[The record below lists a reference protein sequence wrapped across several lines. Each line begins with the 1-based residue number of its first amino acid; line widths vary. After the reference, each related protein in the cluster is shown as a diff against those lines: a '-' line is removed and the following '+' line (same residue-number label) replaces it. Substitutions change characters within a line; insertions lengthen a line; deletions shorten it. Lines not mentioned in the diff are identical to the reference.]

1 MFDPRVATTFLY
13 NKMKDKTDISV
24 NVTDCRSL
32 VSKY

>member
-32 VSKY
+32 VSKF